1 MSSSASTSSARWPGW
16 PPSVALVSEIL
27 RTQAK
32 EQRTA
37 LLFTLSVVG
46 LNLVTLLGNALAF
59 RWVDPASMGVWHTL
73 LLLSS
78 YLGVVRLG
86 VINGMGRDLPFALG
100 RGDVALGRR
109 LAATTFAF
117 NNAGAALVAAV
128 FVLLFPVLS
137 PSGTAWRLALPAI
150 ALLNVNMFYLAYL
163 QATFRSDSD
172 FARLARVH
180 WVQAGMAA
188 LLPFL
193 ASAFGFAG
201 LCVHAALQSTV
212 VTAYAHAVQPM
223 PVRPHFEPALARRLF
238 ATGFPLF
245 LASYMQTAAVGFDR
259 VILLSRGTVETVGY
273 YAPALAVLAAM
284 AIVPTAVAAY
294 VYPRMSYALG
304 RGKAAAGLR
313 RMALRASLV
322 SLVAGVPVAVAG
334 WLAAP
339 VVIARFFPQ
348 YLASVPSVRWS
359 VVAGLL
365 WSVSPAASV
374 LGSLKAW
381 KSLTLYVAAIV
392 VARWV
397 APWTL
402 SGIYEPLEGVARGNA
417 LAAGLVGA
425 LSLVLV
431 WGATREGAE
440 A

>member
-1 MSSSASTSSARWPGW
+1 MSSSASTSTARSPW
-16 PPSVALVSEIL
+16 PPSVARASEIL

-37 LLFTLSVVG
+37 LLFTLSVIV
-46 LNLVTLLGNALAF
+46 LNLATLLGNALAF

-78 YLGVVRLG
+78 YLGIVRFG

-100 RGDVALGRR
+100 RGDVARGRR
-109 LAATTFAF
+109 LAATTLAF
-117 NNAGAALVAAV
+117 NNAGAALVGSV
-128 FVLLFPVLS
+128 FVVLLPAFWS
-137 PSGTAWRLALPAI
+137 SGTAWRMALPAI
-150 ALLNVNMFYLAYL
+150 ALLNVNTFYLSYL

-180 WVQAGMAA
+180 WVQAGAA
-188 LLPFL
+188 VLLPL
-193 ASAFGFAG
+193 LVSAFGFAG
-201 LCVHAALQSTV
+201 LCIHAALQSTV
-212 VTAYAHAVQPM
+212 VAAYAHAVQPM
-223 PVRPHFEPALARRLF
+223 PVRPRFEPALARQLF

-245 LASYMQTAAVGFDR
+245 LASYLQTAAVGFDR

-273 YAPALAVLAAM
+273 YAPALAVLSAM
-284 AIVPTAVAAY
+284 AIVPGAVAAY
-294 VYPRMSYALG
+294 IYPRMSYALG
-304 RGKAAAGLR
+304 QGQVAAGLR
-313 RMALRASLV
+313 GTALRAAFV
-322 SLVAGVPVAVAG
+322 SLLAGLPVALAG

-339 VVIARFFPQ
+339 LVIARFFPQ
-348 YLASVPSVRWS
+348 YLASVPAVRWS
-359 VVAGLL
+359 VVSGLL
-365 WSVSPAASV
+365 WSVSPAANV

-381 KSLTLYVAAIV
+381 KSLSLYVAGIV

-402 SGIYEPLEGVARGNA
+402 SGLYEPLEGVARGNA
-417 LAAGLVGA
+417 LAALLVGA

-431 WGATREGAE
+431 WGATRQGAE